1 MTRKTNKTP
10 KEIALEAMARAERAN
25 LRAAQAEANENPL
38 LAQVQNAIENENKT
52 INTLSR
58 KLNGPN
64 SFVNRIAS
72 TVARLDWIK
81 AEASLVGMQD
91 QLARE
96 RKNALQHGM
105 ADLALRMQKGEA
117 VGPNDVQVILDNLPQ
132 SDMLASLIALEAEK
146 KAAWKYLTV
155 RETDSAPQQDA
166 TA

>member
-155 RETDSAPQQDA
+155 RETDSASQQDA